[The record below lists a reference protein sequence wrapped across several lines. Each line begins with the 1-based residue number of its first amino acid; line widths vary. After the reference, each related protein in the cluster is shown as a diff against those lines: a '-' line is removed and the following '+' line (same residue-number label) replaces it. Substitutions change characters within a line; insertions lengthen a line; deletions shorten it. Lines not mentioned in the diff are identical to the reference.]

1 MDRRDPLDDIE
12 EMEKALGPEHLR
24 HPYYDSGPV
33 DAGPAPLARA
43 KRQRRKAANDG
54 DLLTED
60 WAAQQFAQRHVGRLL
75 FCHDTGKWYVWTGA
89 AWAPNRSGIAFQ
101 WARELAREMSVREAD
116 KTRFIVSK
124 TSFAAGVE
132 RFARVDPVFAV
143 TVEGWDADP
152 WLLATPGGTVDLR
165 SGELRAAVPEERA
178 TKLTAVAPADAPDC
192 PTWLRFLDQIT
203 QGDAGYV
210 RFLRQWAGYCLTGD
224 TSEQALCFA
233 YGGGGNGKGVF
244 IHVLAGIL
252 NDYAINAA
260 MEVFTAS
267 KHDRHPTEIA
277 ALRGARLVT
286 ASETE
291 QGRKWAEARIKQ
303 LTGGDVMRARYMR
316 QDEFEFTPI
325 LKLLIIG
332 NNKPGLSSVDDAARR
347 RFNLLPFLFKPSEP
361 DPQLE
366 EKLRAEWPAILRWMI
381 EGCLDWQAH
390 RLVRPEVVKAATD
403 EYFETQD
410 TFSQW
415 IEAHCIVDKGNPYR
429 KSTTQELFES
439 WSRFAHGNNEPVGSL
454 KAFSE
459 NFENRGFKKLL
470 NVPNSTGGRAR
481 GFAGVELRVDRQ
493 AGAGGR
499 DEV

>member
-1 MDRRDPLDDIE
+1 MDRRDPFD
-12 EMEKALGPEHLR
+12 EMEEALGPER
-24 HPYYDSGPV
+24 HHPFYHDGGPTA
-33 DAGPAPLARA
+33 AGPAPEVKA
-43 KRQRRKAANDG
+43 KRPRKRADDNG

-60 WAAQQFAQRHVGRLL
+60 WAARQFAERHVGRLL

-116 KTRFIVSK
+116 KTRFIASK

-132 RFARVDPVFAV
+132 RFARVDPAFAV
-143 TVEGWDADP
+143 TIEGWDADP

-165 SGELRAAVPEERA
+165 SGELREAIPAQRV
-178 TKLTAVAPADAPDC
+178 TKLAAVAPAEAPDC
-192 PTWLRFLDQIT
+192 PKWLRFLDEVT
-203 QGDAGYV
+203 QGDAGYI

-252 NDYAINAA
+252 NDYALNAA

-303 LTGGDVMRARYMR
+303 LTGGDVMRARFMR
-316 QDEFEFTPI
+316 QDEFEFTPV

-347 RFNLLPFLFKPSEP
+347 RFNLLPFLFKPAVP
-361 DPQLE
+361 DPQ
-366 EKLRAEWPAILRWMI
+366 
-381 EGCLDWQAH
+381 
-390 RLVRPEVVKAATD
+390 
-403 EYFETQD
+403 
-410 TFSQW
+410 
-415 IEAHCIVDKGNPYR
+415 
-429 KSTTQELFES
+429 
-439 WSRFAHGNNEPVGSL
+439 
-454 KAFSE
+454 
-459 NFENRGFKKLL
+459 
-470 NVPNSTGGRAR
+470 
-481 GFAGVELRVDRQ
+481 
-493 AGAGGR
+493 
-499 DEV
+499 